1 MEWLW
6 KLAGNISLKKRIVA
20 IFMIIIFM
28 CGFFMFFIVKH
39 TITQLITTNMDSAY
53 QNVAASIMIN
63 CENTIRDMELL
74 SQQLGYGVVCAEDLE
89 SIEDESI
96 PVYERIQLRKSVQEN
111 IRVLSFTNSE
121 IGLVSYD
128 DGERVI
134 MSNYLFDSSGD
145 NADELNAPDVM
156 LFQSKEISFYGPTRS
171 FSDFTGEP
179 VFRLRR
185 EIGNVEEKDCY
196 LCIETNHKTM
206 KKLIPESAEVLFV
219 NEDGK
224 ILFGNEEIYDF
235 IGKDWNA
242 VRERLQECRQF
253 IPFEAK
259 SDKHFSVV
267 YLVDYADF
275 NSAKR
280 QSYLMVIMILL
291 VFSFVSVIL
300 AWMIWYMIYKPLKL
314 FDRGLTEIFADKEQS
329 HNHRTGMKE
338 YDYLLHHIAGLKH
351 QIVISE
357 KEKSRL
363 KLEKLRYQINP
374 HFLMNTLNTIHWM
387 AILNGQEEI
396 DKVVQTLNRLL
407 LYNLDKNGE
416 KSNVEAELSAASEYM
431 NLQQVRYDFTYDIQK
446 IPEDRDYTYLT
457 PKFIIQPIIE
467 NSLSHGYHENMHIHI
482 EVRDRQETIEIIVQ
496 DNGAGMTAD
505 KADTINR
512 RIEVITRGENNK
524 TTRFLGI
531 GLEYVVQTLTDF
543 YGETDQKIEF
553 LIQRRTS
560 GGVRVEMQI
569 PKIKQKEGNNYV
581 YFHNE
586 NDNTGIYPQ

>member
-171 FSDFTGEP
+171 FIDFTGEP

-185 EIGNVEEKDCY
+185 EIGNVEGKNCY

-206 KKLIPESAEVLFV
+206 KKLIPANAEVLFV
-219 NEDGK
+219 NADGK
-224 ILFGNEEIYDF
+224 ILFGNEEI
-235 IGKDWNA
+235 
-242 VRERLQECRQF
+242 
-253 IPFEAK
+253 
-259 SDKHFSVV
+259 
-267 YLVDYADF
+267 
-275 NSAKR
+275 
-280 QSYLMVIMILL
+280 
-291 VFSFVSVIL
+291 
-300 AWMIWYMIYKPLKL
+300 
-314 FDRGLTEIFADKEQS
+314 
-329 HNHRTGMKE
+329 
-338 YDYLLHHIAGLKH
+338 
-351 QIVISE
+351 
-357 KEKSRL
+357 
-363 KLEKLRYQINP
+363 
-374 HFLMNTLNTIHWM
+374 
-387 AILNGQEEI
+387 
-396 DKVVQTLNRLL
+396 
-407 LYNLDKNGE
+407 
-416 KSNVEAELSAASEYM
+416 
-431 NLQQVRYDFTYDIQK
+431 
-446 IPEDRDYTYLT
+446 
-457 PKFIIQPIIE
+457 
-467 NSLSHGYHENMHIHI
+467 
-482 EVRDRQETIEIIVQ
+482 
-496 DNGAGMTAD
+496 
-505 KADTINR
+505 
-512 RIEVITRGENNK
+512 
-524 TTRFLGI
+524 
-531 GLEYVVQTLTDF
+531 
-543 YGETDQKIEF
+543 
-553 LIQRRTS
+553 
-560 GGVRVEMQI
+560 
-569 PKIKQKEGNNYV
+569 
-581 YFHNE
+581 
-586 NDNTGIYPQ
+586 